1 MNVTLY
7 NYSGDRRQLSKYL
20 GTAIASVTILAI
32 TDTTNIIRPTIIID
46 TRSFNFNYV
55 YIPDFGRYYY
65 VDNIQLLNGQRIAL
79 QLSCDVL
86 MSHADKIRS
95 SQCIADRSS
104 SHVNVHLVD
113 RTIPSRDDAR
123 IYVRKMAATP
133 FTTTSYVLQVAGR

>member
-20 GTAIASVTILAI
+20 GTAIATVTILAI

-46 TRSFNFNYV
+46 TRAFNFNYV

-86 MSHADKIRS
+86 MSHANTIRS

-133 FTTTSYVLQVAGR
+133 FTTTTYVLQVAGR

>member
-7 NYSGDRRQLSKYL
+7 NYTGDRRQLSKYL

-46 TRSFNFNYV
+46 TRAFNFNYV

-86 MSHADKIRS
+86 MSHAEKIRS
-95 SQCIADRSS
+95 SQCIADRSTS
-104 SHVNVHLVD
+104 DVNPYLVD
-113 RTIPSRDDAR
+113 RTIPSRDDAKV
-123 IYVRKMAATP
+123 YVRKMGSSP

>member
-20 GTAIASVTILAI
+20 GTAIATVTILAI

-46 TRSFNFNYV
+46 TRAFNFNYV

-86 MSHADKIRS
+86 MSHAGAIRS
-95 SQCIADRSS
+95 SQCIADRSTS
-104 SHVNVHLVD
+104 DVNPYLVD
-113 RTIPSRDDAR
+113 RTIPSRDDAKV
-123 IYVRKMAATP
+123 YVRKMGSSP